1 MESTDRTRILNLLKE
16 GHITVEEADE
26 LLRALE
32 QPKAQVPSAP
42 IPLKDARGRKGK
54 KLRVLVDAGENNQ
67 KAKVNINVPISL
79 IKTIGPILAKNIPAE
94 AQHELDKA
102 GVNIIAIMDSIEEF
116 MDSGLEEDIVNVDIN
131 EGDDISK
138 VRVYVE

>member
-1 MESTDRTRILNLLKE
+1 METTDRTRILNMLKE
-16 GHITVEEADE
+16 GHITVEEAEE

-32 QPKAQVPSAP
+32 QPQPPSAP

-54 KLRVLVDAGENNQ
+54 KLRVVVDAGENSQ

-79 IKTIGPILAKNIPAE
+79 IKTIGPILAKNIPTE
-94 AQHELDKA
+94 AQRELDKA
-102 GVNIIAIMDSIEEF
+102 GVDIVAIMDSIEEF